1 MLAFGYAG
9 RLVRWKHTYVM
20 LAFGYASKIGALEAQ
35 SGFISALD
43 VMLACGYAGKAVALE
58 ALIGFIFGMG
68 GCSCILEVILVS
80 KDSGVPG
87 GAPRFKKAFSE
98 AAAHYLY
105 MHSTWCKRPGSPEST
120 GM

>member
-20 LAFGYASKIGALEAQ
+20 LAFGYASKTGALEAR

-43 VMLACGYAGKAVALE
+43 VMLACGYAGKAGALE
-58 ALIGFIFGMG
+58 ALIGFIIGMG
-68 GCSCILEVILVS
+68 GWFCILEVIFMCSWRL
-80 KDSGVPG
+80 PG
-87 GAPRFKKAFSE
+87 ECSHAFKKAFSE

-105 MHSTWCKRPGSPEST
+105 MREYLVQAPG
-120 GM
+120 

>member
-1 MLAFGYAG
+1 MQAVAADGVISAG
-9 RLVRWKHTYVM
+9 R
-20 LAFGYASKIGALEAQ
+20 YAWAHSALEAW

-68 GCSCILEVILVS
+68 GCSCILEVIFVS